1 VWFGALAWS
10 GNWKLVVEESPVHQ
24 VRITG
29 GYNDFDF
36 SYPLNPGEHLD
47 TPTYFGGFS
56 ANGFGGASRCM
67 HRLELNEILPDHGR
81 PRVRPVLYNSWEAT
95 EFKVNETGQEALAEK
110 AAKIGVE
117 RFVMDDGWFGVRDN
131 DRAGLGDWFVNP
143 KKFPNGLQPLIKSV
157 NSLGMDFGLWFE
169 PEMVNPASQLYRLHP
184 DWVMHFPDRPR
195 SEARNQLV
203 LNMARNDVKE
213 YIFKAVDQVLTDNN
227 IKFIKWDM
235 NRHFGEPGWPEV
247 SVAQQKE
254 IWIKY
259 VRNVYEIMD
268 RLRAKHPG
276 LEIESCSGGGGRVD
290 LGVLQR
296 TDEVWTS
303 DNTEAFDRLTI
314 QEGFTYA
321 YAPKVMMAW
330 VTDVPNMNGRSTPL
344 DYRFLVAMQ
353 GSLGIGANLNKWSE
367 ADFNLARKMIAYY
380 KNVRQTVQ
388 LGAVYRLFSPRESNL
403 TANQYVSN
411 DGKQAILFAF
421 LHSQQFRNPVPT
433 VYLRGLAPDGIYKV
447 TKIDNKLLDQNETYS
462 GSYLM
467 NHGLSLK
474 LVGDYDSTLVQF
486 DKVN

>member
-1 VWFGALAWS
+1 
-10 GNWKLVVEESPVHQ
+10 
-24 VRITG
+24 
-29 GYNDFDF
+29 
-36 SYPLNPGEHLD
+36 
-47 TPTYFGGFS
+47 
-56 ANGFGGASRCM
+56 
-67 HRLELNEILPDHGR
+67 
-81 PRVRPVLYNSWEAT
+81 
-95 EFKVNETGQEALAEK
+95 LAEK

-117 RFVMDDGWFGVRDN
+117 RFVMDDGWFGERDN

-203 LNMARNDVKE
+203 LNMARDDVKE

-235 NRHFGEPGWPEV
+235 NRHFGEPGWPELPV
-247 SVAQQKE
+247 TQQKE
-254 IWIKY
+254 IWVKY
-259 VRNVYEIMD
+259 VLNVYEIMD

-290 LGVLQR
+290 HGILER

-353 GSLGIGANLNKWSE
+353 GSLGIGSNLNKWSE

-380 KNVRQTVQ
+380 KNIRQTVQ
-388 LGAVYRLFSPRESNL
+388 LGALYRLFSPREGDL
-403 TANQYVSN
+403 TANEYVSN

-433 VYLRGLAPDGIYKV
+433 IYLRGLAPDAVYKV
-447 TKIDNKLLDQNETYS
+447 TKMDDKLLDLNETYS

-467 NHGLSLK
+467 NHGVSLK
-474 LVGDYDSTLVQF
+474 LTGDYDSTSVEF
-486 DKVN
+486 DRVN